1 MALLSC
7 SSRSLSTP
15 YSTIS
20 VRAISCSS
28 GKIVNPGGC
37 LASFLDWSRTQSE
50 GKYDFDSLSSESRA
64 FAHGQSQR
72 QFQRISPIF
81 KVFETLRVQADKS
94 HLKGLEQESS
104 SDPVVFGD
112 ESQLG
117 GREDSSRLLYN
128 CAIFTPGIASALP
141 LPTVTMHDLI
151 ACVVTIGGA
160 LGMLRFFDELAKRD
174 VLEKKLSRKLV
185 HILVGLGFM
194 LFWPLFS
201 LAPYAKYLCALAP
214 AGNGVR
220 MLGLGFGIL
229 KNEAMVKAM
238 SREGGRR
245 ELLKGP
251 FYYALAIV
259 VTTVCFWRSSPVG
272 IVALVNLC
280 AGDGFA
286 DIIGRNFGGIK
297 LPYNRDKSFAGSI
310 GMFVASTSVSM
321 LYLMYFAHFG
331 YIEMVPGTF
340 ARVVIVSFLTTVVE
354 SLPFSTR
361 LDDNL
366 TVPFAAMA
374 LGMLIFPS

>member
-174 VLEKKLSRKLV
+174 VLEKVFCCVSAQICLIQKQVTAVVASPPSERKLPGMV
-185 HILVGLGFM
+185 AHRSIV
-194 LFWPLFS
+194 
-201 LAPYAKYLCALAP
+201 KK
-214 AGNGVR
+214 V
-220 MLGLGFGIL
+220 L
-229 KNEAMVKAM
+229 KN
-238 SREGGRR
+238 
-245 ELLKGP
+245 
-251 FYYALAIV
+251 
-259 VTTVCFWRSSPVG
+259 
-272 IVALVNLC
+272 
-280 AGDGFA
+280 
-286 DIIGRNFGGIK
+286 
-297 LPYNRDKSFAGSI
+297 
-310 GMFVASTSVSM
+310 
-321 LYLMYFAHFG
+321 
-331 YIEMVPGTF
+331 
-340 ARVVIVSFLTTVVE
+340 
-354 SLPFSTR
+354 
-361 LDDNL
+361 
-366 TVPFAAMA
+366 
-374 LGMLIFPS
+374 